1 MKKIFTKFLSLTA
14 ILFFVSANLTAQ
26 TYNGSTWYSLYDD
39 TESSK
44 STTTGVNNNITIK
57 SNTIFTPSTGALS
70 FDTKM
75 TKAVATNPDAYQ
87 ILVGGQTVD
96 VASKQTSYT
105 TKSTTIDASLTSLE
119 FKLKYKAYNSAR
131 TVYIDNVKLPLAQHI
146 LLADGN
152 SSKAFEATI
161 VDGASEGQTVSL
173 RSFLTNGNITI
184 KSSDNA
190 FRINS
195 TSNLSGVT
203 YAVGANA
210 CASANGADGAQ
221 AGGATLG
228 DIDQYAFTIFFCP
241 TEAKVYNATI
251 TITDGTST
259 ATISVSGEGL
269 KKNQQLIW
277 SESFKKEDISL
288 PLGKKV
294 TDAATA
300 TSGLAVTYSTDNES
314 VIEIVDEGVAFKAL
328 AAGSAKIYATQA
340 GDNKWNSIL
349 DSVLVNVTEKV
360 IQYIHWTDNL
370 TRIKLGEM
378 DSIPLTATASILVNA
393 ETEETQEAPERTAL
407 ITYSSAD
414 ESVVSVD
421 GNVLIVNGEGETTLT
436 ATLPG
441 DELHEEAVVTMPV
454 RVRVPSTAC
463 ETYVLNAPEEVK
475 YSAPFGGNYTPAAW
489 TAPAEQLTFEARI
502 GNATAV
508 GNVEVQQYVNGSWKE
523 IGNFMPATDWKMY
536 GPYDLDRNA
545 TQVRFYSNGS
555 FNRFIKNVLVT
566 QATYLET
573 TTPEITVAQSIIGDV
588 IEETIAVQYSNIPA
602 GVVVSNSS
610 ALVQLS
616 DNELDTDCGKYGE
629 KIITLTCNPVV
640 VGTINDTVTIHEE
653 VTGLTLTIPVTIHT
667 QRNTQF
673 ILWEDSIETIYATD
687 EITLTAT
694 AQTAI
699 HYTSS
704 DSTIAYVDEANRLII
719 NAVGNVTITAHAA
732 ESEIYNPAEFSK
744 NITILPAVPVILTLP
759 TVEPIG
765 YGVQLTNDM
774 LVGGKA
780 NVEGA
785 FAWNTDLEQ
794 ELVPGEYNLPIQFIP
809 NNPIFAA
816 LDTTV
821 AVTITK
827 SKQSIIWEQDFSEVY
842 VNDTLYLNATA
853 MTELYYEITEWEI
866 ASIEDNELVLS
877 AAGELEVKAIAVED
891 DFYLGDTLSVTITV
905 KPEEIEALVTAYPTA
920 TSIVYGQLLGES
932 SLEGGVAAVD
942 GEFMWADDN
951 LELPAGTHWMPAQFV
966 PAAADLYAPVE
977 FMVEILV
984 ERAPQSIDWT
994 LDVPVVIELGD
1005 TVELTATAS
1014 SELPVSYMLDAE
1026 GVVTIEDNYLIGVGV
1041 GNVNVTATQDGVD
1054 EYGDAN
1060 YFPAENVTC
1069 LVMVVKKEVNTSLDA
1084 TTANENAAH
1093 KVIRNGQLFIIR
1105 GEHTYNALGSLI
1117 R

>member
-14 ILFFVSANLTAQ
+14 ILFFVSTNLTAQ
-26 TYNGSTWYSLYDD
+26 TYNGGTWYSLYDEKEHSNVVVYTD
-39 TESSK
+39 FAEK
-44 STTTGVNNNITIK
+44 SL
-57 SNTIFTPSTGALS
+57 FTPVESIT
-70 FDTKM
+70 FDYK
-75 TKAVATNPDAYQ
+75 KYSLISINGKVEVQN
-87 ILVGGQTVD
+87 LVDGKWQKKG
-96 VASKQTSYT
+96 
-105 TKSTTIDASLTSLE
+105 DASYSDYKNYKTSSTISLDANATKIRYYLASGNGVYVKNH
-119 FKLKYKAYNSAR
+119 FAKLAK
-131 TVYIDNVKLPLAQHI
+131 HI
-146 LLADGN
+146 LLADGGFGKTTD
-152 SSKAFEATI
+152 SKSFGSVTI
-161 VDGASEGQTVSL
+161 DGQSAAQKVTL
-173 RSFLTNGNITI
+173 RSFLTAGNITVT
-184 KSSDNA
+184 SSDNA

-195 TSNLSGVT
+195 TGNLSGVT

-210 CASANGADGAQ
+210 CASANGVDGAQ

-340 GDNKWNSIL
+340 GDNKWNSIS

-475 YSAPFGGNYTPAAW
+475 YSAPFGGDYTPAAW

-555 FNRFIKNVLVT
+555 FNRFIKNV
-566 QATYLET
+566 
-573 TTPEITVAQSIIGDV
+573 
-588 IEETIAVQYSNIPA
+588 
-602 GVVVSNSS
+602 
-610 ALVQLS
+610 
-616 DNELDTDCGKYGE
+616 
-629 KIITLTCNPVV
+629 
-640 VGTINDTVTIHEE
+640 
-653 VTGLTLTIPVTIHT
+653 
-667 QRNTQF
+667 
-673 ILWEDSIETIYATD
+673 ILA
-687 EITLTAT
+687 
-694 AQTAI
+694 
-699 HYTSS
+699 
-704 DSTIAYVDEANRLII
+704 
-719 NAVGNVTITAHAA
+719 
-732 ESEIYNPAEFSK
+732 
-744 NITILPAVPVILTLP
+744 
-759 TVEPIG
+759 
-765 YGVQLTNDM
+765 
-774 LVGGKA
+774 
-780 NVEGA
+780 
-785 FAWNTDLEQ
+785 
-794 ELVPGEYNLPIQFIP
+794 
-809 NNPIFAA
+809 
-816 LDTTV
+816 
-821 AVTITK
+821 
-827 SKQSIIWEQDFSEVY
+827 
-842 VNDTLYLNATA
+842 
-853 MTELYYEITEWEI
+853 
-866 ASIEDNELVLS
+866 
-877 AAGELEVKAIAVED
+877 
-891 DFYLGDTLSVTITV
+891 
-905 KPEEIEALVTAYPTA
+905 
-920 TSIVYGQLLGES
+920 
-932 SLEGGVAAVD
+932 
-942 GEFMWADDN
+942 
-951 LELPAGTHWMPAQFV
+951 
-966 PAAADLYAPVE
+966 
-977 FMVEILV
+977 
-984 ERAPQSIDWT
+984 
-994 LDVPVVIELGD
+994 
-1005 TVELTATAS
+1005 
-1014 SELPVSYMLDAE
+1014 
-1026 GVVTIEDNYLIGVGV
+1026 
-1041 GNVNVTATQDGVD
+1041 
-1054 EYGDAN
+1054 
-1060 YFPAENVTC
+1060 
-1069 LVMVVKKEVNTSLDA
+1069 
-1084 TTANENAAH
+1084 
-1093 KVIRNGQLFIIR
+1093 
-1105 GEHTYNALGSLI
+1105 
-1117 R
+1117 

>member
-1 MKKIFTKFLSLTA
+1 M
-14 ILFFVSANLTAQ
+14 
-26 TYNGSTWYSLYDD
+26 
-39 TESSK
+39 
-44 STTTGVNNNITIK
+44 TGVVK
-57 SNTIFTPSTGALS
+57 
-70 FDTKM
+70 
-75 TKAVATNPDAYQ
+75 PDSYQ
-87 ILVGGQTVD
+87 LNVGGNTVD
-96 VASKQTSYT
+96 VAKNQQSYIG
-105 TKSTTIDASLTSLE
+105 KYVSLDANASSVTFSYV
-119 FKLKYKAYNSAR
+119 YKFYNATR
-131 TVYIDNVKLPLAQHI
+131 TVYVRNVKLPLAQHI
-146 LLADGN
+146 LLN
-152 SSKAFEATI
+152 
-161 VDGASEGQTVSL
+161 EGQNSKTFGSVTIDGQSAAQKVTL
-173 RSFLTNGNITI
+173 RSFLTTGNITV

-195 TSNLSGVT
+195 ANNLSGLT

-210 CASANGADGAQ
+210 CASANGQSGAQ
-221 AGGATLG
+221 AGSATLG
-228 DIDQYAFTIFFCP
+228 DINQYAFDIYFCP
-241 TEAKVYNATI
+241 TEAKEYSATI

-259 ATISVSGEGL
+259 ATIAVSGEGL
-269 KKNQQLIW
+269 RKNQQLIW
-277 SESFKKEDISL
+277 SDMFKKEEVSL

-314 VIEIVDEGVAFKAL
+314 VIQILDDGAAFKAI
-328 AAGSAKIYATQA
+328 AVGSAKIYATQA
-340 GDNKWNSIL
+340 GDNKWNSIS

-555 FNRFIKNVLVT
+555 FNRFIKNVLVS

-573 TTPEITVAQSIIGDV
+573 TTPAITEEQSIIGDE
-588 IEETIAVQYSNIPA
+588 ITKTIAVQYSNLFE
-602 GVVVSNSS
+602 GVTVTNV
-610 ALVQLS
+610 S
-616 DNELDTDCGKYGE
+616 DNVTLSTSELATGCGKYGE
-629 KIITLTCNPVV
+629 EIVTLTIRPTEI
-640 VGTINDTVTIHEE
+640 GTIYDTVTIHDEA
-653 VTGLTLTIPVTIHT
+653 TGLTLNIPVTVHT
-667 QRNTQF
+667 QRKTQT

-694 AQTAI
+694 AVNPI

-704 DSTIAYVDEANRLII
+704 DSAIAYVDEANRLII
-719 NAVGNVTITAHAA
+719 NAIGNVTITAHAA
-732 ESEIYNPAEFSK
+732 ESETYNPAELSK
-744 NITILPAVPVILTLP
+744 NITILAAVPVILTLP
-759 TVEPIG
+759 TVEPVG

-816 LDTTV
+816 LDTIV
-821 AVTITK
+821 PVTITK

-853 MTELYYEITEWEI
+853 MTEVYYEITEWEI
-866 ASIEDNELVLS
+866 ASIEENQLVLS
-877 AAGELEVKAIAVED
+877 AAGELEVKAIAMED
-891 DFYLGDTLSVTITV
+891 DFYLGDTLSVIITV
-905 KPEEIEALVTAYPTA
+905 KPEEIEDFVTAYPTA

-932 SLEGGVAAVD
+932 SLEGGVATIA

-977 FMVEILV
+977 FTVEILV

-1014 SELPVSYMLDAE
+1014 SELPVFYTLDNE
-1026 GVVTIEDNYLIGVGV
+1026 GIVTIEDNYMIAVGV
-1041 GNVNVTATQDGVD
+1041 GNVNVSATQDGVNEYD
-1054 EYGDAN
+1054 EAN
-1060 YFPAENVTC
+1060 YFPAEPVTY
-1069 LVMVVKKEVNTSLDA
+1069 LITVIKDDVNTSLESVN
-1084 TTANENAAH
+1084 ANDNTAH

>member
-1 MKKIFTKFLSLTA
+1 MKKIVTKFF
-14 ILFFVSANLTAQ
+14 LFVALLAATANLSAQ
-26 TYNGSTWYSLYDD
+26 TYNSGTWYSLYD
-39 TESSK
+39 TGEYSK
-44 STTTGVNNNITIK
+44 STNDGGDIK
-57 SNTIFTPSTGALS
+57 TFSSIYTPSTGSLS
-70 FDTKM
+70 FETKM
-75 TKAVATNPDAYQ
+75 TGVVKPDSYQ
-87 ILVGGQTVD
+87 LNVGGNTVD
-96 VASKQTSYT
+96 VAKNQQSYIG
-105 TKSTTIDASLTSLE
+105 KYVSLDANASSVTFSYV
-119 FKLKYKAYNSAR
+119 YKFYNATR
-131 TVYIDNVKLPLAQHI
+131 TVYVRNVKLPLAQHI
-146 LLADGN
+146 LLN
-152 SSKAFEATI
+152 
-161 VDGASEGQTVSL
+161 EGQNSKTFGSVTIDGQSAAQKVTL
-173 RSFLTNGNITI
+173 RSFLTTGNITV

-195 TSNLSGVT
+195 ANNLSGLT

-210 CASANGADGAQ
+210 CASANGQSGAQ
-221 AGGATLG
+221 AGSATLG
-228 DIDQYAFTIFFCP
+228 DINQYAFDIYFCP
-241 TEAKVYNATI
+241 TEAKEYSATI

-259 ATISVSGEGL
+259 ATIAVSGEGL
-269 KKNQQLIW
+269 RKNQQLIW
-277 SESFKKEDISL
+277 SDMFKKEEVSL

-314 VIEIVDEGVAFKAL
+314 VIQILDDGAAFKAI
-328 AAGSAKIYATQA
+328 AVGSAKIYATQA
-340 GDNKWNSIL
+340 GDNKWNSIS

-555 FNRFIKNVLVT
+555 FNRFIKNVLVS

-573 TTPEITVAQSIIGDV
+573 TTPAITEEQSIIGDE
-588 IEETIAVQYSNIPA
+588 ITKTIAVQYSNLFE
-602 GVVVSNSS
+602 GVTVTNV
-610 ALVQLS
+610 S
-616 DNELDTDCGKYGE
+616 DNVTLSTSELATGCGKYGE
-629 KIITLTCNPVV
+629 EIVTLTIRPTEI
-640 VGTINDTVTIHEE
+640 GTIYDTVTIHDEA
-653 VTGLTLTIPVTIHT
+653 TGLTLNIPVTVHT
-667 QRNTQF
+667 QRKTQT

-694 AQTAI
+694 AVNPI

-704 DSTIAYVDEANRLII
+704 DSAIAYVDEANRLII
-719 NAVGNVTITAHAA
+719 NAIGNVTITAHAA
-732 ESEIYNPAEFSK
+732 ESETYNPAELSK
-744 NITILPAVPVILTLP
+744 NITILAAVPVILTLP
-759 TVEPIG
+759 TVEPVG

-816 LDTTV
+816 LDTIV
-821 AVTITK
+821 PVTITK

-853 MTELYYEITEWEI
+853 MTEVYYEITEWEI
-866 ASIEDNELVLS
+866 ASIEENQLVLS
-877 AAGELEVKAIAVED
+877 AAGELEVKAIAMED
-891 DFYLGDTLSVTITV
+891 DFYLGDTLSVIITV
-905 KPEEIEALVTAYPTA
+905 KPEEIEDFVTAYPTA

-932 SLEGGVAAVD
+932 SLEGGVATIA

-977 FMVEILV
+977 FTVEILV

-1014 SELPVSYMLDAE
+1014 SELPVFYTLDNE
-1026 GVVTIEDNYLIGVGV
+1026 GIVTIEDNYMIAVGV
-1041 GNVNVTATQDGVD
+1041 GNVNVSATQDGVNEYD
-1054 EYGDAN
+1054 EAN
-1060 YFPAENVTC
+1060 YFPAEPVTY
-1069 LVMVVKKEVNTSLDA
+1069 LITVIKDDVNTSLESVN
-1084 TTANENAAH
+1084 ANDNTAH